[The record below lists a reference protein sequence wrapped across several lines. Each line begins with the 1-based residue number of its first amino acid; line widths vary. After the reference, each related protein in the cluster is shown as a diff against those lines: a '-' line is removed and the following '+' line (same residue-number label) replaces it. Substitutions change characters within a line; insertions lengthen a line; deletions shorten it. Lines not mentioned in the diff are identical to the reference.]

1 MTTITFKNGETLEAQ
16 SVWGRKD
23 VFQNANRDTLEIRI
37 PATEDIFEKLKAI
50 YTNSDARSE
59 ISVEEKDE
67 NGTVTASSFHT
78 NFTLGMEL
86 GLKSI
91 NDAKMWTMKI
101 ARKSEIEIMQEQQA
115 IEIEKLKA
123 LITAST

>member
-23 VFQNANRDTLEIRI
+23 VFQNANRYTLEIRI

-50 YTNSDARSE
+50 YTNSDALSE

-91 NDAKMWTMKI
+91 NDAEMWTMKI

>member
-1 MTTITFKNGETLEAQ
+1 MTTITFKNGEKLDVNAI
-16 SVWGRKD
+16 WGRKE
-23 VFQNANRDTLEIRI
+23 VFQNANRDTLEMRI
-37 PATEDIFEKLKAI
+37 SATDDIFENLKSI
-50 YTNSDARSE
+50 YTDKNTLSE
-59 ISVEEKDE
+59 ISVEEKD
-67 NGTVTASSFHT
+67 NDGNVTASSFHT
-78 NFTLGMEL
+78 DYTLGMEL

-91 NDAKMWTMKI
+91 DGTEMWIMKV

>member
-1 MTTITFKNGETLEAQ
+1 MTTITFKNGETLNVNAI
-16 SVWGRKD
+16 WGRKD
-23 VFQNANRDTLEIRI
+23 IFQNANRDTLEMRI
-37 PATEDIFEKLKAI
+37 SATEDIFEKLKSI
-50 YTNSDARSE
+50 YTDKDALSE
-59 ISVEEKDE
+59 ISVEEKD
-67 NGTVTASSFHT
+67 NDGNVTASSFHT
-78 NFTLGMEL
+78 DYTLGMEL

-91 NDAKMWTMKI
+91 DGTEMWIMKV

>member
-1 MTTITFKNGETLEAQ
+1 MTTITFKNGEKLDVNAI
-16 SVWGRKD
+16 WGRKE
-23 VFQNANRDTLEIRI
+23 VFQNANRDTLEMRI
-37 PATEDIFEKLKAI
+37 SATDDIFENLKSI
-50 YTNSDARSE
+50 YTDRNTLSE
-59 ISVEEKDE
+59 ISVEEKD
-67 NGTVTASSFHT
+67 NDGNVTASSFHT
-78 NFTLGMEL
+78 DYTLGMEL

-91 NDAKMWTMKI
+91 DGTEMWIMKV